1 MAKNR
6 FAGMGEKMKEA
17 VEKSDLQVSKNTKS
31 SILEIDLDKIE
42 NPPFHDR
49 YSVNNISIKELAEDI
64 SKHGLINPITVRKLE
79 DGKFQR
85 ISGFRR
91 IEACK
96 LLGKKTIPAISFKID
111 NEIKMLELMFS
122 ENQQRENPSEY
133 DIIIFHLEA
142 LEYILNENQQ
152 NVKNLISKAR
162 KIEQGSLKT
171 KDLKLLEKTD
181 LIKDLLERTK
191 IFPSI
196 NTFYQKMTNILSL
209 NKILINAIQT
219 KEIYYSV
226 ANELNKA
233 TKCKKEN
240 ETIHN
245 FLKESIKRNY
255 SLREAKKAVSIFIK
269 EINDVDDRLE
279 RLKIKIKKII
289 GKIDKL
295 SVDEIEKLEK
305 FLINY

>member
-6 FAGMGEKMKEA
+6 FEGMGEKMKEA

-42 NPPFHDR
+42 SPPFHDR

-96 LLGKKTIPAISFKID
+96 LLGKKKIPAILFKID

-171 KDLKLLEKTD
+171 KDFKLLKKTD
-181 LIKDLLERTK
+181 LIKDLLEKTK

-209 NKILINAIQT
+209 NKILINAIQA

-240 ETIHN
+240 ETINN
-245 FLKESIKRNY
+245 FLEESIKRNY

-279 RLKIKIKKII
+279 RLKIKIKKLIT
-289 GKIDKL
+289 KIDKL
-295 SVDEIEKLEK
+295 SVDEIEKLEN
-305 FLINY
+305 FLTSY